1 MFQKVC
7 TVDDFPV
14 VLKMMPEDIQRI
26 LQEEEIKDNVST
38 ALQILDSCYGRNRD
52 PDHEGGYLAFLYGE
66 IKHQQEEYKD
76 ILERYHLQ
84 SNEYEFEDH
93 YQKPEYD
100 AEVVFR
106 LYLCGSDYS
115 IVIVQIIEKGE
126 YTL

>member
-1 MFQKVC
+1 MLQKVC
-7 TVDDFPV
+7 VSGELPV
-14 VLKMMPEDIQRI
+14 VLKRMPEEIQRI
-26 LQEEEIKDNVST
+26 LEEEEIKDNIST
-38 ALQILDSCYGRNRD
+38 ALQILDSYYGTNRD
-52 PDHEGGYLAFLYGE
+52 PEYEGGYLVILYGE
-66 IKHQQEEYKD
+66 MIRQREEYKG

-115 IVIVQIIEKGE
+115 IVIVQIIEKGD

>member
-1 MFQKVC
+1 MLQKVC
-7 TVDDFPV
+7 VSGELPV
-14 VLKMMPEDIQRI
+14 VLKRMPEEIQRI
-26 LQEEEIKDNVST
+26 LEEEEIKDNIST
-38 ALQILDSCYGRNRD
+38 ALQILDSYYGTNRD
-52 PDHEGGYLAFLYGE
+52 PEYEGGYLVILYGE
-66 IKHQQEEYKD
+66 MIRQREEYKG
-76 ILERYHLQ
+76 ILEHYHLQ

-115 IVIVQIIEKGE
+115 IVIVQIIEKGD

>member
-1 MFQKVC
+1 MLQKVC
-7 TVDDFPV
+7 VSGELPV
-14 VLKMMPEDIQRI
+14 VLKRMPEEIQRI
-26 LQEEEIKDNVST
+26 LEEEEIKDNIST
-38 ALQILDSCYGRNRD
+38 ALQILDSCYGTNRD
-52 PDHEGGYLAFLYGE
+52 SEYEGGYLVILYGE
-66 IKHQQEEYKD
+66 MIRQREEYKG
-76 ILERYHLQ
+76 ILEHYHLQ

-115 IVIVQIIEKGE
+115 IVIVQIIEKGD

>member
-1 MFQKVC
+1 MLQKVC
-7 TVDDFPV
+7 VFGELPV
-14 VLKMMPEDIQRI
+14 VLKRMPEEIQRI
-26 LQEEEIKDNVST
+26 LEEEEIKDNIST
-38 ALQILDSCYGRNRD
+38 ALQILDSSYGTNRD
-52 PDHEGGYLAFLYGE
+52 PEYEGGYLVILYGE
-66 IKHQQEEYKD
+66 MIRQQEEYKG

-115 IVIVQIIEKGE
+115 IVIVQIIEKGD